1 MVTTEWSSSWQHARM
16 IEEGPRPG
24 LTKMVAHHFS
34 HNGGMTH
41 DELVEAYG
49 GEVAVAYDGMEIAV

>member
-1 MVTTEWSSSWQHARM
+1 MEQFLATRARM
-16 IEEGPRPG
+16 IEEGILRPG
-24 LTKMVAHHFS
+24 VTKMMAHHFS

-49 GEVAVAYDGMEIAV
+49 EHDVAVTYDGMEIVV

>member
-1 MVTTEWSSSWQHARM
+1 
-16 IEEGPRPG
+16 
-24 LTKMVAHHFS
+24 MVAHHFS

-49 GEVAVAYDGMEIAV
+49 AYDVAVAYDGMEIAV